1 MLFLRLSKQKP
12 CPVPVCWVL
21 DNPAN
26 DARGGVLVP
35 PPPVGHTAASS
46 LRERQEQSA
55 SFSGCGKKPFPDGD
69 AGAQALAPRGR
80 RCSGRACRAGRE
92 ARGLG
97 RWGALPTQKAPGE
110 LRHPAS
116 FQSRRVL
123 ALAGPAEP
131 WLGQGPKPWP
141 RVGGSDGARHSA
153 ADNLLLLRFAIILR
167 MLAKTHF
174 VPI

>member
-21 DNPAN
+21 DDPAN
-26 DARGGVLVP
+26 DARGGVLVS
-35 PPPVGHTAASS
+35 PPPVGHTAASR
-46 LRERQEQSA
+46 LRERQERSA

-69 AGAQALAPRGR
+69 VGAQALAPRGR

-92 ARGLG
+92 ARGWGGGG
-97 RWGALPTQKAPGE
+97 RYRPRRRLASSATRPLSSLAESWRSRALRSRGWGRG
-110 LRHPAS
+110 
-116 FQSRRVL
+116 QSRGREWEGVM
-123 ALAGPAEP
+123 A
-131 WLGQGPKPWP
+131 P
-141 RVGGSDGARHSA
+141 RRSA